1 MKVILLDTEKKQPQ
15 VIETEGGLEEWYRL
29 LRVRLID
36 IQSLHLNGVYY
47 DFIADEEG
55 LFHERAKPTVL
66 DHTNAPLIVGNVI
79 ICRCNEETGE
89 EIGLTDADISELLKH
104 VIGVKEK
111 PKEDGKEV
119 ESWLAIC
126 GLEY

>member
-1 MKVILLDTEKKQPQ
+1 MK
-15 VIETEGGLEEWYRL
+15 
-29 LRVRLID
+29 
-36 IQSLHLNGVYY
+36 
-47 DFIADEEG
+47 
-55 LFHERAKPTVL
+55 KP
-66 DHTNAPLIVGNVI
+66 
-79 ICRCNEETGE
+79 GE

-111 PKEDGKEV
+111 PREDGKEA